1 MTDGAR
7 QNKSESSTSLL
18 KRAQAGQDDAVEQLC
33 ERYSE
38 RLRRWAHGRLPPWAR
53 DGVDTED
60 IVQDTLLQAFRR
72 LPAIEVR
79 HRNTAAVYLH
89 QAVRNKIRDQLRRV
103 ARRPPGA
110 SIPSQLP
117 NEDPSPLE
125 CAIGAENVELYE
137 EALSRL
143 RPEDREAIFLRMEL
157 GGTYAELAEVLG
169 KPTASAARLAVSR
182 ALLRL
187 VDEMSREPRR
197 S

>member
-1 MTDGAR
+1 M
-7 QNKSESSTSLL
+7 
-18 KRAQAGQDDAVEQLC
+18 
-33 ERYSE
+33 
-38 RLRRWAHGRLPPWAR
+38 
-53 DGVDTED
+53 
-60 IVQDTLLQAFRR
+60 
-72 LPAIEVR
+72 R

-117 NEDPSPLE
+117 NAGPSPLE

-143 RPEDREAIFLRMEL
+143 RPEDREAIFLRIEL
-157 GGTYAELAEVLG
+157 GGTYAELAEALG
-169 KPTASAARLAVSR
+169 KPTASAARMAVSR

-187 VDEMSREPRR
+187 TEEMGRGTGRP
-197 S
+197 